1 MGWFRNDAR
10 RPAAVAV
17 SSTRCIACPAAIQ
30 SVTSSDSVTMRA
42 SSAEPSTFV
51 VLRGLGHADVE
62 RAHDQRADR
71 RLQLGQAEGVA
82 RHSVVARRVADSH
95 PMSKLPAE
103 GQVGHLNEVGLG
115 DQARQQPRFRQ
126 DVDQPRSLGQS
137 RLCSFCC
144 VTAASIGA
152 SSKACRQVCRLRIA
166 ANCSSS

>member
-42 SSAEPSTFV
+42 SSRALDNSLSFAAWDMPTSNVRTIS
-51 VLRGLGHADVE
+51 GPTADCSSDRP
-62 RAHDQRADR
+62 RAY
-71 RLQLGQAEGVA
+71 

-103 GQVGHLNEVGLG
+103 GKW
-115 DQARQQPRFRQ
+115 D
-126 DVDQPRSLGQS
+126 
-137 RLCSFCC
+137 
-144 VTAASIGA
+144 I
-152 SSKACRQVCRLRIA
+152 
-166 ANCSSS
+166 